1 MKIHIRLI
9 AIFIIAEF
17 GIFYIHGAPNPKPLD
32 LENQIWQLEESYWG
46 LWIKGDIESY
56 LSLLHEDFIGWPSSN
71 EKPSDKN
78 ASREFVLN
86 YLYQTKPFGFEIKPA
101 AIKIINS
108 VAIVHYILIWKDKE
122 GNQIGDS
129 YRITHTW
136 LEQEGNWKVIGGMSS
151 KMEIY

>member
-1 MKIHIRLI
+1 MKNYIRLFVI
-9 AIFIIAEF
+9 LIVIGF
-17 GIFYIHGAPNPKPLD
+17 GFLCTQGVQNQRHLD
-32 LENQIWQLEESYWG
+32 LESQIWQIEESYWE

-86 YLYQTKPFGFEIKPA
+86 YLDQTKPFSFEIKPA

-136 LEQEGNWKVIGGMSS
+136 LKEEGNWKVIGGMSS
-151 KMEIY
+151 KMEK